1 MSYFEANVR
10 LCRYAVH
17 FRALPSGL
25 VSDVP
30 PMWAQ
35 DDQREV
41 RSSAE
46 QIEESTHLPA
56 PSRPHTCHYVVRLP
70 SSDPDRAVSGFAR
83 IPRLMQFPW
92 PAWLIGIRCS
102 SPPNVT
108 RRVYICGSVFGYPCS
123 RTQPLPTLYLRA
135 DMLSSRQRNTKGRAV
150 TVCTS
155 SLHDRCLNPSPC

>member
-1 MSYFEANVR
+1 MSYSEANVR

-46 QIEESTHLPA
+46 QLEESTHLPA
-56 PSRPHTCHYVVRLP
+56 SSRPHTCHYVVRLP

-102 SPPNVT
+102 SPAKCNPQGIYMWFSLWVPVLT
-108 RRVYICGSVFGYPCS
+108 YSASTYSLPACGH
-123 RTQPLPTLYLRA
+123 A
-135 DMLSSRQRNTKGRAV
+135 
-150 TVCTS
+150 
-155 SLHDRCLNPSPC
+155 